1 MKRIT
6 AMISVVY
13 EDDLDKPTIKALRDG
28 IDDALTREV
37 GHGMLTAGAP
47 EQLVDDYDIVVEE
60 VR

>member
-1 MKRIT
+1 
-6 AMISVVY
+6 MISVVY